1 MSKKKI
7 GVVLDTNIIHDNSGE
22 RYLLDQVS
30 LFLDYSED
38 LSLAKGGNLKVVLPN
53 IVIEEFLQ
61 QKKVKLEDRYGLLL
75 KRYDN
80 LSKYISGAKPESRI
94 EQELNKEREVAAK
107 DIMVLSIS
115 PSEGLFRKMIDDAIK
130 KNPPFDK
137 SSEGQKTDA
146 GFKDALIWNTV
157 LEAKEVDSLDSLY
170 FVSGDNVFMEN
181 RERLEEEF
189 VNKHQGVA
197 FRIISPKNDGEM
209 RQKALSEII
218 EREGLIKTDVVKLYD
233 KQKVLGFIQQNA
245 KYDPLLNIDSNI
257 FGSENILDIKYRDFS
272 EGDFAIDSVEKKADD
287 EFVVKVCVDT
297 KKYIAKPKDDKKT
310 SDEILTFRLELAVNK
325 AKNGIFTVGD
335 CSGPIGMYLH
345 PDYSVSSLSESL
357 LRLNKFTRIFYE
369 TAIESEMLSMKQIAR
384 SLSEGIIE
392 SEMLSVQQIMRGI
405 SESINLSS
413 MISSAEA
420 INQSLSTN
428 LSSISGLAPN
438 NAMADCLNADSN
450 SENSKN
456 KNGKNKDEKDAKGDK
471 EMNENG

>member
-7 GVVLDTNIIHDNSGE
+7 GVVLDTNIIHDKSGE
-22 RYLLDQVS
+22 RCLLDQVS

-75 KRYDN
+75 KRYDD

-94 EQELNKEREVAAK
+94 EQELNREREAAAK
-107 DIMVLSIS
+107 DVMVLSIS
-115 PSEGLFRKMIDDAIK
+115 PSEVLFRKMIDDAIK

-170 FVSGDNVFMEN
+170 FVSSDNVFIEN
-181 RERLEEEF
+181 HERLQEEF
-189 VNKHQGVA
+189 ANKHQGVA
-197 FRIISPKNDGEM
+197 FQIISPKNDGEM

-233 KQKVLGFIQQNA
+233 KQKVLGFIRRNA
-245 KYDPLLNIDSNI
+245 KYDPLLNVDSNI
-257 FGSENILDIKYRDFS
+257 FGCENILDIKYGDFS
-272 EGDFAIDSVEKKADD
+272 EDDFAIDLVEKKADD

-297 KKYIAKPKDDKKT
+297 KKYIAKPKDDEKK
-310 SDEILTFRLELAVNK
+310 SDEILTFRLKITIKK
-325 AKNGIFTVGD
+325 AKNGIFKVED
-335 CSGPIGMYLH
+335 CSAPMGMYLH
-345 PDYSVSSLSESL
+345 PDYSFGSLPESL
-357 LRLNKFTRIFYE
+357 LRLNNFSRIFYE
-369 TAIESEMLSMKQIAR
+369 TAIEN
-384 SLSEGIIE
+384 
-392 SEMLSVQQIMRGI
+392 EMLSVKKIMRGI

-413 MISSAEA
+413 MLSSTEA
-420 INQSLSTN
+420 INKSLGAY
-428 LSSISGLAPN
+428 LSSIANLTLSDETAGDLS
-438 NAMADCLNADSN
+438 DDG
-450 SENSKN
+450 NSKN
-456 KNGKNKDEKDAKGDK
+456 SKNENGKNKDEKDAKGDK
-471 EMNENG
+471 EIDEKG